1 MEPRQRLKFRE
12 HPDFYS
18 IFSALIGSNGT
29 YPPLEAKNT
38 LTISRQVQAHSGC
51 TFRRGSA
58 IPADHRMSLKGGYAM
73 RTFDLAPLYRSTVGF
88 DRLFSMLDGF
98 DAAPGYPP
106 YNIERTGE
114 NDYRITVAVAGFA
127 ESELTLEAKENTL
140 TIKGEKQVKEEKPGE
155 VLYQGIAA
163 RAFERVFQLADH
175 VLVTGANLENGLL
188 HVDLVREIPEAKK
201 PRQIAI
207 NGNGK
212 GAKPKVVES
221 QAAAA

>member
-1 MEPRQRLKFRE
+1 
-12 HPDFYS
+12 
-18 IFSALIGSNGT
+18 
-29 YPPLEAKNT
+29 
-38 LTISRQVQAHSGC
+38 
-51 TFRRGSA
+51 
-58 IPADHRMSLKGGYAM
+58 M

-114 NDYRITVAVAGFA
+114 NDYRISIAVAGFG
-127 ESELTLEAKENTL
+127 ENELTIESKENTL
-140 TIKGEKQVKEEKPGE
+140 TVKGEKQVQKEENKGE

-163 RAFERVFQLADH
+163 RAFERVFQLADY
-175 VLVTGANLENGLL
+175 VQVKGASLENGLL

-207 NGNGK
+207 NGGK
-212 GAKPKVVES
+212 GKPQVVDTKV
-221 QAAAA
+221 AA